1 MEVFQ
6 GKCPMY
12 SSSFHSTLF
21 LIELSQ
27 VTALSSLSL
36 YEIFEDET
44 IIYSNC
50 SYNSV
55 ISLNTHFKMNEKKD
69 HFSNVPNY
77 FIA

>member
-1 MEVFQ
+1 
-6 GKCPMY
+6 MY

-27 VTALSSLSL
+27 VTALSSLPL

-55 ISLNTHFKMNEKKD
+55 ISLNAHFKMNEKKD
-69 HFSNVPNY
+69 PFSNVPNY